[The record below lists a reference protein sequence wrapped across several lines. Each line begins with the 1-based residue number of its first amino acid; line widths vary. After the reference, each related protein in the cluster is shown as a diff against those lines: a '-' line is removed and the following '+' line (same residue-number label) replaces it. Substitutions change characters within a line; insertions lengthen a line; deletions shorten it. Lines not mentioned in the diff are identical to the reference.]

1 MSKKETKE
9 TKKETK
15 ETKKDT
21 RIVRKART
29 VGFNLLDLSNSY
41 LETWAI
47 EAHAANNIRKRKAI
61 KEWHEENDKFL
72 KTLEG
77 FKKDNEALSETEAR
91 LENEFY
97 EQVIGLKD

>member
-9 TKKETK
+9 N
-15 ETKKDT
+15 KKDT

-61 KEWHEENDKFL
+61 KEWHEENNKFL

-77 FKKDNEALSETEAR
+77 FKVGDEAPSDTEAR

-97 EQVIGLKD
+97 DQVIGLKD